1 MKQFKD
7 FFPIL
12 LTFVLFL
19 MALFIFFVYR
29 SPNLNLWNL
38 IFLYILIDIGFMV
51 SLILGAKSKISA
63 VKVFCILSN
72 MALMIPLSILIYLLL
87 LANGMSEP

>member
-1 MKQFKD
+1 
-7 FFPIL
+7 
-12 LTFVLFL
+12 

-38 IFLYILIDIGFMV
+38 IFLYILIDIGFLV

-63 VKVFCILSN
+63 VKVFSILSN